1 MGRFKHLANNVRSL
15 DSYTKC
21 VVGLDRDGVL
31 NKDLGTYVTTPKDLE
46 PIEKS
51 LEAVALIRSKGHKI
65 VIITNQGGIQ
75 KGVLTEDQV
84 NSVNQRLMELL
95 GQAGC
100 TSIDGLYYSASSL
113 RHDLYAKPN
122 TGMFE
127 RAEDE
132 IPGVKFSKGF
142 YVGDKV
148 SDLKAAYKMG
158 AKPILVRTGY
168 GLETEKELKK
178 FTNQKLAK
186 RTKIY
191 DNLWQFA
198 QAL

>member
-1 MGRFKHLANNVRSL
+1 
-15 DSYTKC
+15 
-21 VVGLDRDGVL
+21 
-31 NKDLGTYVTTPKDLE
+31 
-46 PIEKS
+46 
-51 LEAVALIRSKGHKI
+51 
-65 VIITNQGGIQ
+65 
-75 KGVLTEDQV
+75 
-84 NSVNQRLMELL
+84 
-95 GQAGC
+95 
-100 TSIDGLYYSASSL
+100 
-113 RHDLYAKPN
+113 
-122 TGMFE
+122 MFE